1 MFWGAPI
8 LKLSERRCPLL
19 ADVRHT
25 RSGWTGPSAADE
37 QNSVGVG
44 DAPES
49 GRLPQGPFRRRPKPK
64 ARPPCRRP
72 RQATFVKEANITH
85 GPPQVNNGAAPT
97 FEISTH
103 APARAG
109 ETEPA
114 QTELLGKQHGKQMD
128 AEKTGSASGA
138 DQRLETLET
147 VHRPTL
153 NRLKGRGVQ
162 KRVRGRT
169 PADAA

>member
-1 MFWGAPI
+1 MQ
-8 LKLSERRCPLL
+8 S
-19 ADVRHT
+19 
-25 RSGWTGPSAADE
+25 SGELTLRTNWCSGPSTADDR
-37 QNSVGVG
+37 NGVGVG

-49 GRLPQGPFRRRPKPK
+49 GRLPRGQFRRRPKPK
-64 ARPPCRRP
+64 ARPSCRRLVDFKNP
-72 RQATFVKEANITH
+72 RQATFVKEANIAH
-85 GPPQVNNGAAPT
+85 GLQPVNTGAAWP
-97 FEISTH
+97 FETSTH
-103 APARAG
+103 ASAHAG

-114 QTELLGKQHGKQMD
+114 QTELSGRQHGKRMD

-138 DQRLETLET
+138 DQRLETLKT
-147 VHRPTL
+147 VHRPAL